1 MSEGERQD
9 YGSWLREQRQRRG
22 LSLRQVSAAIRIVE
36 PYLQALEAGNIAIL
50 PEPYIR
56 AFLKTYATYLGL
68 DPEEAT
74 QRLETF
80 LAVQQEQLEGVRSA
94 IRDKEQRRPA
104 AAAPSRPAQP
114 GTPSVPTS
122 RPAQPVTPAALP
134 TRPVPPV
141 ASTVPVSKSS
151 PRSGALTAGAV
162 LIVCAVVIYAAVRL
176 TSSPEPAG
184 TGTPPAAEVAEST
197 AAPGDTLIAEPVV
210 SEPVP
215 APLPTTPARP
225 AAGRRLL
232 EAEAL
237 EETWILAVADGDTVV
252 SRVVPLGGTVRVP
265 FRDTLVVRMG
275 KTDGMI
281 LRLDGRTIDDL
292 GPPGMVLS
300 RLVLTRDG
308 VVTRRVTFP
317 PDQPPPG

>member
-1 MSEGERQD
+1 MSDKERQD
-9 YGSWLREQRQRRG
+9 YGNWLREQRQRRG
-22 LSLRQVSAAIRIVE
+22 LSLRQASAVIRIDE
-36 PYLQALEAGNIAIL
+36 PYLQALEAGNIAVL

-74 QRLETF
+74 RRLETF
-80 LAVQQEQLEGVRSA
+80 LVDQQEQLEDVRSA

-104 AAAPSRPAQP
+104 AAP
-114 GTPSVPTS
+114 TPSAAPPD
-122 RPAQPVTPAALP
+122 RPVSPVTPTAAP
-134 TRPVPPV
+134 ATRPVTPVGPAPP
-141 ASTVPVSKSS
+141 AARLS
-151 PRSGALTAGAV
+151 PRSGALITVVV
-162 LIVCAVVIYAAVRL
+162 LIVSAVVIYAAVRF
-176 TSSPEPAG
+176 TTTPEPVG
-184 TGTPPAAEVAEST
+184 TAVPPAVEP
-197 AAPGDTLIAEPVV
+197 AAPTTVPGDTLSAEPVV

-215 APLPTTPARP
+215 VPLPTTPARP

-252 SRVVPLGGTVRVP
+252 SRIVPIGGTVRVP

-281 LRLDGRTIDDL
+281 LRLDGRTLDDL

-308 VVTRRVTFP
+308 IVTRRVTFP

>member
-1 MSEGERQD
+1 MSEEERQD
-9 YGSWLREQRQRRG
+9 YGNWLREQRQQRG
-22 LSLRQVSAAIRIVE
+22 LSLRQASTVIRIDE
-36 PYLQALEAGNIAIL
+36 PYLQALEAGNIAVL

-68 DPEEAT
+68 DPEVAT
-74 QRLETF
+74 RRLETF
-80 LAVQQEQLEGVRSA
+80 LVEQQEQLEDVRSA

-104 AAAPSRPAQP
+104 AGPVPPAAPRSRPAKP
-114 GTPSVPTS
+114 VTPAVPTS
-122 RPAQPVTPAALP
+122 RPAP
-134 TRPVPPV
+134 PVPPAGPTSV
-141 ASTVPVSKSS
+141 RT
-151 PRSGALTAGAV
+151 PRSGVLTAGAALV
-162 LIVCAVVIYAAVRL
+162 VCAAVIYAAVRF
-176 TSSPEPAG
+176 TSTPEPAG
-184 TGTPPAAEVAEST
+184 TGTLPAAELSEPV
-197 AAPGDTLIAEPVV
+197 AAPGDTLVAEPAAGEPVV
-210 SEPVP
+210 
-215 APLPTTPARP
+215 APLPTPPARP
-225 AAGRRLL
+225 AARGRLL

-237 EETWILAVADGDTVV
+237 EDTWILAVADGDTVV
-252 SRVVPLGGTVRVP
+252 SRIVPLGRTVRIP
-265 FRDTLVVRMG
+265 FQDTLVVRMG